1 MARPTF
7 SPLVIGL
14 VIVGIL
20 ACSVFIYYQIIKG
33 VAETEPP
40 PPPPPPVAPPPPPA
54 ESPDEA
60 LELPPL
66 DESDADVRLLV
77 GALSAHPQ
85 LVTWLAPENLVRRF
99 VAAVVDI
106 ANGESPRPHLGH
118 MKPQGPFK
126 VSELEGR
133 LFVDRAT
140 FARYNLLAEV
150 FTSLDT
156 QEAARL
162 YGQMKP
168 LFDEAYR
175 DLGYPEGDFDVAVD
189 RAMERVLSIQVPA
202 ERMIVERRV
211 KNYRFASPEL
221 EGLSEV
227 EKHLL
232 RLGPSNA
239 RKVQD
244 KLGALR
250 AELSLGG

>member
-7 SPLVIGL
+7 SPLVIAL
-14 VIVGIL
+14 VIAGVL
-20 ACSVFIYYQIIKG
+20 ACSVFIYFQIIKG

-40 PPPPPPVAPPPPPA
+40 VVPPPPVAPPPPPP
-54 ESPDEA
+54 EVDEA

-66 DESDADVRLLV
+66 DESDDDFRLLV
-77 GALSAHPQ
+77 GTLSAHPQ
-85 LVTWLAPENLVRRF
+85 LAAWLAPEHLVRRF
-99 VAAVVDI
+99 VAAVVDV

-118 MKPQGPFK
+118 LKPKGAFK

-140 FARYNLLAEV
+140 FARYNLLTEV
-150 FTSLDT
+150 FTSLDN
-156 QEAARL
+156 EAGVRL

-168 LFDEAYR
+168 LFDQAYQ
-175 DLGYPEGDFDVAVD
+175 DLGYPDGDFDVALD
-189 RAMERVLSIQVPA
+189 RAIERVLDIRVPT
-202 ERMIVERRV
+202 ERMIVKRRV

-221 EGLSEV
+221 EGLPEV

-244 KLGALR
+244 KLGAMR